1 MVELKK
7 NEQEL
12 TAEIM
17 GKVNLSKDKQALE
30 SKVVNLSKCIVNL
43 SKKANVDI
51 GSTEAQ
57 VVFVIDSS
65 GSMYKVFRDGTL
77 QNVIKT
83 LVPLALTFDDNGKAE
98 VYQFNSKCK
107 KADDLDLNNYENY
120 VENCM
125 SEPESTTKYSGPIK
139 DILEDYFGINVDGA
153 KVKYT
158 EPKKSGLFSKL
169 FGKKNKENT
178 EATAEQSTGSMADT
192 SEYPVFVLYITDGD
206 IDYDDEDRMTKLI
219 KESSKVN
226 CFIQFIGAS
235 ENKTTTFKYLREL
248 DSLEGRECDNTGFV
262 KFDDLRNISDT
273 DMYNAVLEQYADWL
287 KVKGF

>member
-1 MVELKK
+1 MVELRK

-17 GKVNLSKDKQALE
+17 DKVNLSKDKQVLE

-65 GSMYKVFRDGTL
+65 GSMYDVFRDGTL
-77 QNVIKT
+77 QNVITT

-98 VYQFNSKCK
+98 VYQFNSRCK
-107 KADDLDLNNYENY
+107 KVDDLDLNNYEDY
-120 VENCM
+120 VKNCM
-125 SEPESTTKYSGPIK
+125 DDPESTTKYSGPIK
-139 DILEDYFGINVDGA
+139 AILEDYFGIKSDGNNVT
-153 KVKYT
+153 YS
-158 EPKKSGLFSKL
+158 EPKKKGLLGKL
-169 FGKKNKENT
+169 FGKRTKEPK
-178 EATAEQSTGSMADT
+178 EAIVEQTAGSMANT

-206 IDYDDEDRMTKLI
+206 IDRDDEVRMTALI
-219 KESSKVN
+219 RESSTVN

-235 ENKTTTFKYLREL
+235 DDKNTKFKYLREL
-248 DSLEGRECDNTGFV
+248 DDLEGRECDNTGFV
-262 KFDDLRNISDT
+262 KFDDLRNVSDT
-273 DMYNAVLEQYADWL
+273 DLYNAVLEQYANWL

>member
-1 MVELKK
+1 MVELRK

-17 GKVNLSKDKQALE
+17 GKVNLSKDKQVLE

-65 GSMYKVFRDGTL
+65 GSMYSVFRDGTL
-77 QNVIKT
+77 QNVITT

-98 VYQFNSKCK
+98 VYQFNSGCK
-107 KADDLDLNNYENY
+107 KIKDLDLNNYENY
-120 VENCM
+120 VKKCM
-125 SEPESTTKYSGPIK
+125 DEPESTTKYSGPIK
-139 DILEDYFGINVDGA
+139 DILEDYFGIKSDGD
-153 KVKYT
+153 KVTYSK
-158 EPKKSGLFSKL
+158 PKKQSLIGRL
-169 FGKKNKENT
+169 FGKKSKTAKE
-178 EATAEQSTGSMADT
+178 AIVEQTSGSMADT

-206 IDYDDEDRMTKLI
+206 IDYDDEERMTALI
-219 KESSKVN
+219 RESSTVN

-235 ENKTTTFKYLREL
+235 DDKNTKFKYLREL
-248 DSLEGRECDNTGFV
+248 DDLEGRECDNTGFV
-262 KFDDLRNISDT
+262 KFDDLRNVSDT
-273 DMYNAVLEQYADWL
+273 DLYNAVLEQYANWL